1 MRQRRRLR
9 VDGRELRLQERDK
22 EWRGSPL
29 DMAGGIDPYG
39 ISEFV
44 IEFDNG
50 DHDAFRPRLRGE
62 FESYELHM
70 MGAYLD
76 SIAHSVRQGTRD

>member
-1 MRQRRRLR
+1 LE
-9 VDGRELRLQERDK
+9 GRDRD
-22 EWRGSPL
+22 WRGSPL
-29 DMAGGIDPYG
+29 DIAQSGIDPYG

-50 DHDAFRPRLRGE
+50 DTDVFRPLRREE
-62 FESYELHM
+62 FKSYELHM

-76 SIAHSVRQGTRD
+76 SIAHSVRKAQKD

>member
-1 MRQRRRLR
+1 MEGT
-9 VDGRELRLQERDK
+9 GR

-29 DMAGGIDPYG
+29 DMAGGMDPYG
-39 ISEFV
+39 ISEIV

-50 DHDAFRPRLRGE
+50 DQDIFRPRRREE
-62 FESYELHM
+62 FGSYELHM

-76 SIAHSVRQGTRD
+76 SIAHSVRKGQKD